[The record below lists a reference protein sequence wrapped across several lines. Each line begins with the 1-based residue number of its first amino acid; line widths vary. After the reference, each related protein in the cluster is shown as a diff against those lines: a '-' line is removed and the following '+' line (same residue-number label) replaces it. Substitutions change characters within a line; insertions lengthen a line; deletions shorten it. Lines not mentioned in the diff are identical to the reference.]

1 MPEHWA
7 DENIQACVADFY
19 DKYYNP
25 SRKLNKDE
33 EAIFTKSRRIGAAN
47 PAEQQA
53 NSAEQEL
60 PPEMPGKLPKLI
72 KLLTKNTPNQYKAA
86 VAHAVFP
93 ILMHKKQR
101 GLGAPLLFY
110 MYKNFYS

>member
-1 MPEHWA
+1 MTELMPEHWA

-25 SRKLNKDE
+25 SRKLNKGE

-93 ILMHKKQR
+93 SLGTP
-101 GLGAPLLFY
+101 GLRRAAD
-110 MYKNFYS
+110 